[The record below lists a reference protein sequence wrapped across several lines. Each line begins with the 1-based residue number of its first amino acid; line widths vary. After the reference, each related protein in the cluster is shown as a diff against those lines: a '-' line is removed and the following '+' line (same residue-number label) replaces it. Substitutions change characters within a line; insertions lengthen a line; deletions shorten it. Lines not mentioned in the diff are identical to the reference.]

1 MRRALVILRAVS
13 MEYWERKTNWSGIK
27 RKRDKNWRV
36 YRLVFPGVLN
46 KVTKEINTSE
56 RRVRRR

>member
-13 MEYWERKTNWSGIK
+13 TEYWERKTNWSGIK